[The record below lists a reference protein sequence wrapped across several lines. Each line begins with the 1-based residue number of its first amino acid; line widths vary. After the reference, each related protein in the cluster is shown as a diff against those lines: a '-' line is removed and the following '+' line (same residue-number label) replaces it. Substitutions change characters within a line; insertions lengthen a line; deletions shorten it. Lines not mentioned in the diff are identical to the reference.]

1 MFLMMELFISLPK
14 QTRCSFGEF
23 CAFDYEESVV
33 LLEFL
38 KEYGLY
44 LIMLHDFQELFKLL
58 LKFNFDVL
66 IIYKYIY

>member
-44 LIMLHDFQELFKLL
+44 LIMLHDVQEVFNLI
-58 LKFNFDVL
+58 LKFDFDVL
-66 IIYKYIY
+66 LI